1 MGYSRVP
8 QKTDANQGEI
18 VKALRKAGCSV
29 VSLAAIG
36 DGCPDLL
43 CGLKGHTY
51 LLEVK
56 NPEYRVKSDPG
67 KDLSDDE
74 VKFLAS
80 WKGGVVSVVYTADE
94 ALRAV
99 GIEAIDAATRGAKE
113 GT

>member
-8 QKTDANQGEI
+8 QKTDANQGEV

-29 VSLAAIG
+29 VSLAPIG

-43 CGLKGHTY
+43 VGRAGHTF

-56 NPEYRVKSDPG
+56 NPEYRCKSDPG

-74 VKFLAS
+74 VAFLAA
-80 WKGGVVSVVYTADE
+80 WRGGVVSVVYGVVE
-94 ALRAV
+94 ALASV
-99 GIEAIDAATRGAKE
+99 GIESAHAE
-113 GT
+113 GGRE